1 MRVESWAVDS
11 RSGQTGVLGQEACVV
26 VRLLGARDLERQ
38 AEEGPSIRA
47 IHHRGVGHEKGVSVS
62 GGEAVAWSLVC
73 QDFNTCS
80 LWLPKTL

>member
-1 MRVESWAVDS
+1 MRVESWTVDS

-47 IHHRGVGHEKGVSVS
+47 IHHRGW
-62 GGEAVAWSLVC
+62 A
-73 QDFNTCS
+73 
-80 LWLPKTL
+80 

>member
-1 MRVESWAVDS
+1 M
-11 RSGQTGVLGQEACVV
+11 
-26 VRLLGARDLERQ
+26 ERQ

-62 GGEAVAWSLVC
+62 GGEAAAWSLVC